1 LAIVVASRFGDFNFA
16 FCTGDGEAGSSINEG
31 VPVLHA
37 CGSHDD
43 GLREGRAGREFSSS
57 WKKTAPTSTVARSLK
72 IKKGESTRTDVVH
85 LLGNPWGK
93 YIYPVIPNPSE
104 EAINYLYHQKAS
116 AP

>member
-57 WKKTAPTSTVARSLK
+57 WKKTDFDS
-72 IKKGESTRTDVVH
+72 GEVSQNQKRRI
-85 LLGNPWGK
+85 NP
-93 YIYPVIPNPSE
+93 
-104 EAINYLYHQKAS
+104 H
-116 AP
+116 